1 MLYVLYNLKNGCDML
16 KLLLLREKS
25 DKEKTHGKLY
35 FLSADGKTKN
45 FVCYTLEDVVRPDGV
60 KVYGKTAIQAGT
72 YTVIVT
78 MSLRF
83 KKELPLLLNVPEFS
97 GVRIHGGNTEKN
109 TEGCVLV
116 GMVRHMNAISNCA
129 SAVALITKMIKEAKQ
144 AELKIV

>member
-1 MLYVLYNLKNGCDML
+1 ML

-72 YTVIVT
+72 YKIIVN
-78 MSLRF
+78 MSNRF
-83 KKELPLLLNVPEFS
+83 KKMLPLLLDVPMFS
-97 GVRIHGGNTEKN
+97 GIRIHGGNTADDSL
-109 TEGCVLV
+109 GCILV
-116 GMVRHMNAISNCA
+116 GTTRFLNDIKLCA
-129 SAVALITKMIKEAKQ
+129 PAVALVIKLIEQSGNNAQ
-144 AELKIV
+144 IEIRNAV